1 MVHIISLVDAN
12 DNPLQNDVVEETT
25 KNTTTTTTKRR
36 HFATSSN
43 TQTLTS
49 PPMAHGDSSHDPFPT
64 LPYELNTEIIS
75 RLPVKIL
82 MQFKCINKPWKTL
95 ISDPQFAR
103 KHLSKVTSTHLILSF
118 SNPSHEFIVKS
129 YSLKSMFESTTPIP
143 EELEYPLRTRNCY
156 SLFVGSCDGI
166 LCFSI
171 RGGGG
176 VLLWNPAI
184 RKYKML
190 PSSKPPKKNSYSR
203 YGFGYDHCSD
213 TYKVVAVYCNK
224 CDNCGKFMSKTE
236 AKVHTLGTDC
246 WKRIQ
251 EFPSDFE
258 IISRG
263 KFVSGTLNWL
273 AFNRVASNSSNWIVV
288 SQDLGNESCQEL
300 SQPVYGINVVNLTL
314 GVLRN
319 CLCTL
324 AYSGT
329 FSDVWLMKDYGDN
342 KSWAKLFRIPPY
354 MEDVDSFPYSNVLC
368 ISEDE
373 EVLLEYKSKKIVVY
387 NIRNE
392 TFRNLEIQYLVNGW
406 AIPHLHVESLISPF
420 F

>member
-1 MVHIISLVDAN
+1 MVHISLVDAN
-12 DNPLQNDVVEETT
+12 DNPLENDVVEETT
-25 KNTTTTTTKRR
+25 KNTSTTTKRWR
-36 HFATSSN
+36 FATSSN

-49 PPMAHGDSSHDPFPT
+49 PPKAHGDLSHDPFPT

-103 KHLSKVTSTHLILSF
+103 KHLSKVNSTHLILSF
-118 SNPSHEFIVKS
+118 SNPSHEFLVKS
-129 YSLKSMFESTTPIP
+129 YSLKSMFESTKSMFESTTPIP
-143 EELEYPLRTRNCY
+143 EELEYPLRTRN
-156 SLFVGSCDGI
+156 
-166 LCFSI
+166 
-171 RGGGG
+171 
-176 VLLWNPAI
+176 
-184 RKYKML
+184 
-190 PSSKPPKKNSYSR
+190 
-203 YGFGYDHCSD
+203 H
-213 TYKVVAVYCNK
+213 
-224 CDNCGKFMSKTE
+224 
-236 AKVHTLGTDC
+236 
-246 WKRIQ
+246 
-251 EFPSDFE
+251 
-258 IISRG
+258 
-263 KFVSGTLNWL
+263 
-273 AFNRVASNSSNWIVV
+273 
-288 SQDLGNESCQEL
+288 LGNESCQEL
-300 SQPVYGINVVNLTL
+300 SQPVYGIDVVNLTL

-354 MEDVDSFPYSNVLC
+354 MEDVDSFPYLNVLC

-373 EVLLEYKSKKIVVY
+373 EVLLEYNSKKIVVY

-392 TFRNLEIQYLVNGW
+392 TFRIIEIQYLVNGW
-406 AIPHLHVESLISPF
+406 AVPHLHVESLISPF

>member
-1 MVHIISLVDAN
+1 MVHISLVDAN
-12 DNPLQNDVVEETT
+12 DNPLENDVVEETT
-25 KNTTTTTTKRR
+25 KNTSTTTKRWR
-36 HFATSSN
+36 FATSSN

-49 PPMAHGDSSHDPFPT
+49 QPKAHGDLSHDPFPT

-103 KHLSKVTSTHLILSF
+103 KHLSK
-118 SNPSHEFIVKS
+118 
-129 YSLKSMFESTTPIP
+129 
-143 EELEYPLRTRNCY
+143 
-156 SLFVGSCDGI
+156 
-166 LCFSI
+166 
-171 RGGGG
+171 
-176 VLLWNPAI
+176 
-184 RKYKML
+184 
-190 PSSKPPKKNSYSR
+190 
-203 YGFGYDHCSD
+203 
-213 TYKVVAVYCNK
+213 
-224 CDNCGKFMSKTE
+224 
-236 AKVHTLGTDC
+236 
-246 WKRIQ
+246 
-251 EFPSDFE
+251 
-258 IISRG
+258 
-263 KFVSGTLNWL
+263 
-273 AFNRVASNSSNWIVV
+273 
-288 SQDLGNESCQEL
+288 SCQEL
-300 SQPVYGINVVNLTL
+300 SQPVYGIDVVNLTL

-354 MEDVDSFPYSNVLC
+354 MENVDSFPYLNVLC

-373 EVLLEYKSKKIVVY
+373 EVLLEYNTKKIVVY

-406 AIPHLHVESLISPF
+406 LSHISMLRV
-420 F
+420 